1 MTAAEVRPAF
11 ILNSIVN
18 EKNAHNFV
26 VVAAAAAAAA
36 VVVVFCFV
44 VSALYSKQS

>member
-1 MTAAEVRPAF
+1 MTAAEVRTAF

-26 VVAAAAAAAA
+26 VVAAAVV
-36 VVVVFCFV
+36 VVVVFCIV
-44 VSALYSKQS
+44 VSAFCVKQS

>member
-18 EKNAHNFV
+18 EIV
-26 VVAAAAAAAA
+26 VVAAAAAAAAAA

>member
-26 VVAAAAAAAA
+26 VVAAAVV
-36 VVVVFCFV
+36 VVVVFCIV
-44 VSALYSKQS
+44 VSAFCYKQP

>member
-26 VVAAAAAAAA
+26 VVAAAVV

-44 VSALYSKQS
+44 VSAFCYKQS